1 MNKKRFQKTLYA
13 GITQEIYD
21 HIERLA
27 NQNNQTMAQVVRRLH
42 KVSLEKIGG
51 K

>member
-13 GITQEIYD
+13 GITQDVYD
-21 HIERLA
+21 KIERLA
-27 NQNNQTMAQVVRRLH
+27 NQNNQTMAQVVRRLL
-42 KVSLEKIGG
+42 KFSLEKIGD